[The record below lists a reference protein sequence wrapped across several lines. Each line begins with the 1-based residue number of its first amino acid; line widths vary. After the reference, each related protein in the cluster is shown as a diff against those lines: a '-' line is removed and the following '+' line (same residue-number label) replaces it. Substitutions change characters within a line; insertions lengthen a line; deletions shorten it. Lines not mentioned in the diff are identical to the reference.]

1 MGTLFVVA
9 TPLGN
14 LGDLS
19 SRASEVLRRVPV
31 VAAEDTRVTR
41 KLLSRL
47 GASPRLVSY
56 HEDSPAS
63 HLGAVLAALDT
74 GDVALTTDAGTPGL
88 SDPGASLVREAAA
101 RGHAVVP
108 LPGPSAVTALL
119 SISGLAASR
128 FLFLG
133 FLPRAG
139 ADRRRV
145 LRDAAPETGPVVFFE
160 APHRLTDALED
171 VSAIFGDRRLVV
183 GRELTKLHE
192 EVFRGTA
199 ASAQAYFRAPRGE
212 FVIAVE
218 GAPERSEEIADAG
231 IEAAIARLKASG
243 LGGRALVDRAA
254 AETGAPRSR
263 VYRLFLGAVEN

>member
-9 TPLGN
+9 TPVGN

-19 SRASEVLRRVPV
+19 ARASEELRRVPV

-41 KLLSRL
+41 KLLSHL
-47 GASPRLVSY
+47 GASPRLISY

-63 HLGAVLAALDT
+63 HLEAALAALDA

-88 SDPGASLVREAAA
+88 SDPGAALVREAAA

-119 SISGLAASR
+119 SVSGLAANR

-133 FLPRAG
+133 FLPRSG

-145 LRDAAPETGPVVFFE
+145 LRDAALETGAVVFFE

-171 VSAIFGDRRLVV
+171 IAAVFGDRPLVA

-199 ASAQAYFRAPRGE
+199 ATARAHFTAPRGE

-218 GAPERSEEIADAG
+218 GAPEQAEAIADAG

-243 LGGRALVDRAA
+243 VGGRTLVDRAA

-263 VYRLFLGAVEN
+263 VYRMFLRGR